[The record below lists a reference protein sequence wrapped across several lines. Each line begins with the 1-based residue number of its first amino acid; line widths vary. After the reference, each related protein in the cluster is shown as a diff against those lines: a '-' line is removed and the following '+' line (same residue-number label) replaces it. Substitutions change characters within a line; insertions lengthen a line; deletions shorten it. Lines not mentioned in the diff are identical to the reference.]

1 MRADIVS
8 NFYCRTTESIL
19 SDCITVWHGSC
30 SSSFLFITGNKFP
43 ALQDIYQTCCLRKA
57 HNIIKIRTHPA
68 FFFLLTSCSWNCHL
82 ADVSVHI
89 HHRQPAW
96 RTIFISKP
104 VVLQLALRRFITA
117 IPGHLDIYY
126 SYLPLTLY
134 CTCMYCPALFNST
147 VNGSGLASD
156 IYSQLQLFCLRLP
169 KKSRT

>member
-68 FFFLLTSCSWNCHL
+68 FFFFTHFLFVKLPSG
-82 ADVSVHI
+82 
-89 HHRQPAW
+89 
-96 RTIFISKP
+96 
-104 VVLQLALRRFITA
+104 RRFRSHPSQTTSLKNNFYLQASSPSISTA
-117 IPGHLDIYY
+117 
-126 SYLPLTLY
+126 TLY
-134 CTCMYCPALFNST
+134 Y
-147 VNGSGLASD
+147 
-156 IYSQLQLFCLRLP
+156 RH
-169 KKSRT
+169 SRTLRYLLFIFTIDSLLYLYVLSCLI